1 MKQSAT
7 LKRSA
12 TRRHDWIDERSL
24 ALHAAIAEKIRRDPK
39 LLEIARRNLGRW
51 MENAGAAALPVLQ
64 SWKTKI
70 ETWPLEKLLGFIT
83 EESERANQLRQSSP
97 FTGILT
103 PQERNEI
110 FARYETL

>member
-39 LLEIARRNLGRW
+39 LLEIARRIW
-51 MENAGAAALPVLQ
+51 AAGWRTRGPPPCRFLQ

-110 FARYETL
+110 FAHYETL